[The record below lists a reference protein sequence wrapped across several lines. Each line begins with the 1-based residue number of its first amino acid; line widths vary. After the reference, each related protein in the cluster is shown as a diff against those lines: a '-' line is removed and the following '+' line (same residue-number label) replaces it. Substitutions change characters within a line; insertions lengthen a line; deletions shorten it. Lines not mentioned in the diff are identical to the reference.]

1 MFRTEKEEL
10 NSVTYTYHVYG
21 LNQKRML
28 DHIYTILEDNDITSH
43 GIILTE
49 SSPDS
54 EWSGFPLELPE
65 LPPRE
70 IFTEKYGDHVFAGIT
85 SIMEYHGM
93 TIMLSYRPKD
103 ETISIIIPKETAASI
118 DEIEKNVIPD
128 EIDDNPNA

>member
-49 SSPDS
+49 SSPDA
-54 EWSGFPLELPE
+54 EWSGFPIELPE

-70 IFTEKYGDHVFAGIT
+70 IFTEKYGDRVFAGIT

-103 ETISIIIPKETAASI
+103 ETISIIIPKETTASI

-128 EIDDNPNA
+128 EIDDNPAA